1 MIKSSEI
8 FNTLNEVENNGK
20 KSIIEFFQSHNLTKM
35 ELWPNDN
42 LDMVPD
48 VYDEYET
55 ALSRCNMVCA
65 LGHARHWVELIVLY
79 TIELKQDGDNVEL
92 YCYGMQECN
101 EYEGEDVEL
110 LPESY
115 AEILEFLETVEP
127 YLEYYK

>member
-55 ALSRCNMVCA
+55 ALSRCNMVYA
-65 LGHARHWVELIVLY
+65 LGHARDWVELIVLY

>member
-1 MIKSSEI
+1 MITSKEI
-8 FNTLNEVENNGK
+8 SNTLKEVENNGK

-35 ELWPNDN
+35 ELWPNDK

-55 ALSRCNMVCA
+55 ALSSCMVYA
-65 LGHARHWVELIVLY
+65 LGHARDWVELIVLY

-101 EYEGEDVEL
+101 EYEGEYVEL